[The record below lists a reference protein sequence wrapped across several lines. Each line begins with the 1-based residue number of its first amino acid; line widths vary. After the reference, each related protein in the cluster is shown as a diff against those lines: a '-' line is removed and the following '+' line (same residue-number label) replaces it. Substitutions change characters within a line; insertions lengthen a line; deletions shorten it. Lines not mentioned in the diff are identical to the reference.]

1 MRKLWKGMFMA
12 PHLWEGIY
20 MAARAGYDATGGML
34 MGRGGEKGE
43 LLEHPELWSNV
54 QEALDRTGLFLSGLG
69 NCIIDDNENLHPFG
83 MGPSPD
89 PESMR
94 EMTTTNKTR
103 KQQITTAFSS
113 FCFLM

>member
-1 MRKLWKGMFMA
+1 MFMA

-69 NCIIDDNENLHPFG
+69 NCIIDDN
-83 MGPSPD
+83 
-89 PESMR
+89 
-94 EMTTTNKTR
+94 
-103 KQQITTAFSS
+103 
-113 FCFLM
+113 